1 MAILTR
7 KRLQALLHAS
17 PGPCV
22 SMYLPTH
29 RNHPDTEQDPIRFRN
44 AIKQAEKLLSDHHS
58 EAVIRG
64 LLDPVAEIATHE
76 FWRHQ
81 SEGLAVLRS
90 ADVLEEFRLPIPV
103 PELVVV
109 ADSFHVRP
117 LIRSLNASE
126 RFFLLALDQGGCELF
141 EGVAGSLRRL
151 EVEDMPR
158 ALASFGAKEGRRN
171 LGAHATS
178 RGGGSRQTHAAG
190 GVATDSDAD
199 LSRYFRAVDRAV
211 TRAVQHEGAPVI
223 LAGVDHLFPVYRKI
237 SRLRHLAEATIP
249 GSPQATSHDS
259 LRDSARAVANAILEA
274 NAERALE
281 KYRRAAERGRSSD
294 RLEDIFRLARRG
306 KVRRLF
312 VARTVHVWGRVDPN
326 TGEVHRSEMQQGSH
340 DDDLLDDV
348 AESVYAYGG
357 EVIAI
362 PLTKMPRAAEAVAEL
377 R

>member
-58 EAVIRG
+58 EAVIRE
-64 LLDPVAEIATHE
+64 LLDPVAEIATHG

-171 LGAHATS
+171 LGAHGQECPGILTRPRVSS
-178 RGGGSRQTHAAG
+178 RS
-190 GVATDSDAD
+190 
-199 LSRYFRAVDRAV
+199 
-211 TRAVQHEGAPVI
+211 GA
-223 LAGVDHLFPVYRKI
+223 
-237 SRLRHLAEATIP
+237 
-249 GSPQATSHDS
+249 
-259 LRDSARAVANAILEA
+259 
-274 NAERALE
+274 
-281 KYRRAAERGRSSD
+281 RRAAGRESGC
-294 RLEDIFRLARRG
+294 RPRRS
-306 KVRRLF
+306 
-312 VARTVHVWGRVDPN
+312 AD
-326 TGEVHRSEMQQGSH
+326 
-340 DDDLLDDV
+340 
-348 AESVYAYGG
+348 
-357 EVIAI
+357 
-362 PLTKMPRAAEAVAEL
+362 AVA
-377 R
+377 